1 MVILKLQNLISGFL
15 SEESN
20 SKSLITPVY
29 FHLLVQVVSEDRLA
43 LDLGPTLL
51 PLDFCYI
58 VNGVFEVYLPGVN
71 DSLQDHCIRL

>member
-1 MVILKLQNLISGFL
+1 MVILKLQNLVSGFL

-29 FHLLVQVVSEDRLA
+29 FHLLVQVVSEDRLT

-58 VNGVFEVYLPGVN
+58 VHGVFEVYLPGVN